1 MTCRVDLTEAL
12 LCSFGVVL
20 WEIVTGEDPCFSS
33 REVMV
38 PNECPAEI
46 EELIEGCLG
55 EEPEERPDM
64 KAVFERLKK
73 AASIPP
79 PGASH
84 PLPTPYP
91 TPTISRE
98 GSLRSALFPSRFVP
112 FSSL

>member
-1 MTCRVDLTEAL
+1 
-12 LCSFGVVL
+12 
-20 WEIVTGEDPCFSS
+20 
-33 REVMV
+33 MV
-38 PNECPAEI
+38 PNECPTEI
-46 EELIEGCLG
+46 EELIEDCLG

-91 TPTISRE
+91 TPTMSRE
-98 GSLRSALFPSRFVP
+98 GSFRSDHCSWQFFTFCSLQRFEDSQLCKATLGLAAKP
-112 FSSL
+112 F